1 MSNRMRKLFFPLSAL
16 LVLLP
21 FAWTQQSNVHPVSGR
36 QYAGAMGMQGA
47 PWLVRSEREQEE
59 QPDKALDE
67 LKIPKGATVADIGAG
82 VGYMSWRMA
91 RRVGPTGKVY
101 ANDIQAAMLDQL
113 QKNMQQRHITNVTP
127 VLGEPDDPK
136 LPQAQMD
143 LVLLVDVYHEFTN
156 PQAMLRHIRESLK
169 PDGRVVLLEYR
180 AEDPAVPI
188 MPLHKMTVAQVRAEL
203 EPEGFRFDRVI
214 ESLPRQHILIFK
226 RKPS

>member
-1 MSNRMRKLFFPLSAL
+1 MRKLLFPFLAV

-21 FAWTQQSNVHPVSGR
+21 FAWTQQSNVHPITGR
-36 QYAGAMGMQGA
+36 QYAGTMGMQGA

-67 LKIPKGATVADIGAG
+67 LKIAKGATVADIGAG
-82 VGYMSWRMA
+82 VGYMSWRLA
-91 RRVGPTGKVY
+91 KRVGPSGKVY
-101 ANDIQAAMLDQL
+101 ANDIQAPMLEQL
-113 QKNMQQRHITNVTP
+113 QKNMQERHITNVTP

-136 LPQAQMD
+136 LPQGQLD

-169 PDGRVVLLEYR
+169 SDGRLVLLEYR
-180 AEDPAVPI
+180 AEDPSVPI

-203 EPEGFRFDRVI
+203 EPEGFRFDRSI
-214 ESLPRQHILIFK
+214 EALPRQHILIFT

>member
-1 MSNRMRKLFFPLSAL
+1 MSSLMRKILFPLLAVP
-16 LVLLP
+16 VLLP
-21 FAWTQQSNVHPVSGR
+21 FAWTQPSNVHPITGR

-59 QPDKALDE
+59 EPDKALDE

-91 RRVGPTGKVY
+91 KRVGPNGRVY
-101 ANDIQAAMLDQL
+101 ANDIQAPMLEQL
-113 QKNMQQRHITNVTP
+113 QKNMQERHIANVTP

-136 LPQAQMD
+136 LPQGQMD
-143 LVLLVDVYHEFTN
+143 LILMVDVYHEFTN
-156 PQAMLRHIRESLK
+156 PQAMLRHLHEALK
-169 PDGRVVLLEYR
+169 PDGRLVLLEYR
-180 AEDPAVPI
+180 AEDPSVPI

-214 ESLPRQHILIFK
+214 ESLPRQHILIFR